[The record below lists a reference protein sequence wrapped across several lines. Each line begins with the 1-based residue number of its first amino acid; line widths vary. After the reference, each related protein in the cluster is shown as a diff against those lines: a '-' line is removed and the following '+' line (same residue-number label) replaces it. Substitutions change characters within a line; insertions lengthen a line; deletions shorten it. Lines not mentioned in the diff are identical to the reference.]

1 MGRGGGIFNAASPS
15 LLYASTL
22 LAIACR
28 ASPLWEGLMK
38 LPRRKFLHLAA
49 GAAALPALSRIARAQ
64 AYPARP
70 ITIVVP
76 FVAGGPADLLGR
88 LVAERL
94 RLSFNQPA
102 LVENVAGANGSIG
115 VGRVA
120 RAAPDGYTLVIGLWN
135 THVVNGAIYALPYDV
150 QKDFEPVALLS
161 NIASLVVARKSIPA
175 DDLKGLVDWLKAN
188 PGKAAEGHVGIG
200 SVGHIG
206 GLLLQNMTGT
216 RFQQVPYRGSA
227 PVMQDLVAGQIDFG
241 IESAVTSL
249 PQYRAGAIKA
259 LAVSGKSRVPSAMDI
274 PTVDEAGL
282 PGLHISAWFAL
293 FAPKGTPKD
302 IVAKLN
308 ASVRD
313 LLADPAARQRLVE
326 LGQDLPPP
334 DQQTPEALAALQKA
348 EIEKWWPIIKAAN
361 VKGE

>member
-1 MGRGGGIFNAASPS
+1 M
-15 LLYASTL
+15 
-22 LAIACR
+22 
-28 ASPLWEGLMK
+28 
-38 LPRRKFLHLAA
+38 
-49 GAAALPALSRIARAQ
+49 
-64 AYPARP
+64 
-70 ITIVVP
+70 
-76 FVAGGPADLLGR
+76 
-88 LVAERL
+88 VAERL
-94 RLSFNQPA
+94 RLSLSQPV

-120 RAAPDGYTLVIGLWN
+120 RAAPDGYNLVIGLWN

-161 NIASLVVARKSIPA
+161 NSSSLVVARKSIPA
-175 DDLKGLVDWLKAN
+175 DDLKGLVNWLKAN
-188 PGKAAEGHVGIG
+188 PDTASEGHVGIG

-249 PQYRAGAIKA
+249 PQFRAGSIKA
-259 LAVSGKSRVPSAMDI
+259 LAVTGKSRVMSAMEI

-293 FAPKGTPKD
+293 YAPKGTPKD

-308 ASVRD
+308 AEVRG
-313 LLADPAARQRLVE
+313 LLADPAARQRFVE
-326 LGQDLPPP
+326 LGQDVPTP
-334 DQQTPEALAALQKA
+334 DQQTPEALAALQKV

-361 VKGE
+361 VRG